1 MLIKRCGTCHFARI
15 NPQIAAQ
22 DLSKRV
28 CFGAPPTPFHMP
40 AGPGQFRMQ
49 MIRSVV
55 SVTEDACSFHKTKDE
70 VDRQTDEE
78 GMKVAQQIRLMSG
91 QANSETKQQ

>member
-1 MLIKRCGTCHFARI
+1 MIKRCGTCHFAKFS
-15 NPQIAAQ
+15 PQLAAQ

-28 CFGAPPTPFHMP
+28 CFGGPPTPFHMP

-49 MIRSVV
+49 MIRPLVAV
-55 SVTEDACSFHKTKDE
+55 SEDACSFHKTKDE
-70 VDRQTDEE
+70 IDRQNDED
-78 GMKVAQQIRLMSG
+78 GMKVAQQIRLMSE